1 MKKLIVSITLGL
13 LLVGCGNQAAAIS
26 KPNDVLIKVGNESI
40 TSGQVYGLMVST
52 DATSVLKQQATQ
64 IILNKIVGLSD
75 ELKAK
80 ADEELVSFTESVGDS
95 LAMYLEY
102 YGYKDTED
110 YLNNGIIPTLQQEE
124 LVKQY
129 ITTNFDALV
138 AGYRPK
144 MVRLIEIT
152 DATIA
157 ETALAEL
164 KAGKDFSEVAD
175 LYSTSNYPGDE
186 ELVNNTSSLPK
197 VVIDYYDYQTTPSL
211 SKVLTDG
218 TTNFIVQVTEADTN
232 KLTDEII
239 ENFTMDTTFM
249 EKTLEYYFVENGFT
263 IYDKPLYDLF
273 VQSYPNYLGK

>member
-13 LLVGCGNQAAAIS
+13 LLVGCGNQTAAIS
-26 KPNDVLIKVGNESI
+26 EPNDVLITVGSQNI
-40 TSGQVYGLMVST
+40 TSGQVYGMMLAT

-64 IILNKIVGLSD
+64 IILNKVVGLSD

-95 LAMYLEY
+95 LEMYLEY

-110 YLNNGIIPTLQQEE
+110 YLANGIIPTLQQEA
-124 LVKQY
+124 LVKEY
-129 ITTNFDALV
+129 ITANFDALV

-152 DATIA
+152 DATLA

-175 LYSTSNYPGDE
+175 LYSSSNFPGDE
-186 ELVNNTSSLPK
+186 ELVNNTSSLPQ

-211 SKVLTDG
+211 SNVLTDG
-218 TTNFIVQVTEADTN
+218 TTNYIVQVTEADTN
-232 KLTDEII
+232 KLKDEII
-239 ENFTMDTTFM
+239 ENFALDTTFM

>member
-1 MKKLIVSITLGL
+1 MKKLIVSITLAL

-26 KPNDVLIKVGNESI
+26 EPNDVLIKVGSQNI
-40 TSGQVYGLMVST
+40 TSGQVYGLMLAT

-64 IILNKIVGLSD
+64 IILNKVVGLSD

-95 LAMYLEY
+95 LEMYLEY

-110 YLNNGIIPTLQQEE
+110 YLTNGIIPTLQQEA
-124 LVKQY
+124 LVKEY

-152 DATIA
+152 DATLA

-175 LYSTSNYPGDE
+175 LYSSSNFPGDE
-186 ELVNNTSSLPK
+186 ELVNNTSSLPQ

-211 SKVLTDG
+211 SNVLTDG
-218 TTNFIVQVTEADTN
+218 TTNYIVQVTEADTN
-232 KLTDEII
+232 KLKDEII
-239 ENFTMDTTFM
+239 ENFALDTTFM

>member
-1 MKKLIVSITLGL
+1 ML
-13 LLVGCGNQAAAIS
+13 
-26 KPNDVLIKVGNESI
+26 
-40 TSGQVYGLMVST
+40 ST
-52 DATSVLKQQATQ
+52 DAASVLKQKATQ
-64 IILNKIVGLSD
+64 IILNKVVGLSD

-80 ADEELVSFTESVGDS
+80 ADEELASFTESVGDS

-102 YGYKDTED
+102 YGYKDAED
-110 YLNNGIIPTLQQEE
+110 YLINGIIPTLQQEE

-144 MVRLIEIT
+144 QVRLIEIT
-152 DATIA
+152 DATMA
-157 ETALAEL
+157 EAALAEL

-211 SKVLTDG
+211 SNVLTDG
-218 TTNFIVQVTEADTN
+218 TSNYIVQVTVADTN
-232 KLTDEII
+232 KLKDAII
-239 ENFTMDTTFM
+239 ENFSMDTTFM
-249 EKTLEYYFVENGFT
+249 EKTLEYYFVEYGFT

-273 VQSYPNYLGK
+273 IQSYPKYLGK

>member
-1 MKKLIVSITLGL
+1 MKKLIVSITLAL
-13 LLVGCGNQAAAIS
+13 VLVGCGNQTAAIS
-26 KPNDVLIKVGNESI
+26 EPNDVLIKVGNQNI

-64 IILNKIVGLSD
+64 IILNKVVGLSD

-95 LAMYLEY
+95 LEMYLEY
-102 YGYKDTED
+102 YGYKDAED
-110 YLNNGIIPTLQQEE
+110 YLNNGIIPTLQQEA
-124 LVKQY
+124 LVKEY

-144 MVRLIEIT
+144 MVRIIEIT
-152 DATIA
+152 DATVA

-175 LYSTSNYPGDE
+175 LYSTSNFPGDE
-186 ELVNNTSSLPK
+186 ELVNNTSSLPQ

-211 SKVLTDG
+211 SNVLTDG

-232 KLTDEII
+232 KLKDEII
-239 ENFTMDTTFM
+239 ENFAMDTTFM
-249 EKTLEYYFVENGFT
+249 EKTLEYYFVENAFT